1 MIGRYFRYELKKNL
15 KTLGLLTAICT
26 IIYVVVT
33 STADLFT
40 VVTHIDT
47 SYIPP
52 DFSGIHNNSPQISI
66 IYLLLGAMCFVVPA
80 LMYSFKMNRR
90 SADAF

>member
-33 STADLFT
+33 STAALFYT
-40 VVTHIDT
+40 YGTGAVYVPGHKQLPYHRYKRELFMCRDIRTT
-47 SYIPP
+47 AA
-52 DFSGIHNNSPQISI
+52 FVI
-66 IYLLLGAMCFVVPA
+66 IL
-80 LMYSFKMNRR
+80 RR
-90 SADAF
+90 SVSSICF

>member
-33 STADLFT
+33 STAALFYT
-40 VVTHIDT
+40 YGTGAVYVPGH
-47 SYIPP
+47 SNNG
-52 DFSGIHNNSPQISI
+52 GIHNNSP
-66 IYLLLGAMCFVVPA
+66 
-80 LMYSFKMNRR
+80 
-90 SADAF
+90 